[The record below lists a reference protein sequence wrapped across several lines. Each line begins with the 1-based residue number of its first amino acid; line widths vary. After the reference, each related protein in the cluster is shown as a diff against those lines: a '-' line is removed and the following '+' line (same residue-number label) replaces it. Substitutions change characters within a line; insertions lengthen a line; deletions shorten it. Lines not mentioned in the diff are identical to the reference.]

1 MNRFAELLDRLAYE
15 PSRNNKLRLMID
27 YFRSAGDPER
37 GWALA
42 ALTGGLSFPHA
53 KAGLIRSLIAERTDP
68 VLFELSYDYVGDL
81 SETVALMWP
90 TKQFPSP
97 HPARGGARPGTSLS
111 GEDQGRG
118 LAGEAGAATIALA
131 LSTPTPKPSVQA
143 QGENNSTES
152 NLTLTAVV
160 ETLARLG
167 KAQLPQQLARWLDA
181 LDETGRWALIKL
193 VTGGLRVGVSAR
205 LAKAAVAAL
214 GDKDVHDVEVIW
226 PALAPPYRELFAWLE
241 GRADK
246 PVSADPAPF
255 RPPMLAHAL
264 DGADLAALNPA
275 DFVAEWKWD
284 GIRVQAVAGKE
295 GKPDARLVARLY
307 SRTGEEIS
315 RSFPDLLEALRLP
328 GAIDGE
334 LLIMRDRRV
343 QSFNVLQQR
352 LNRKTV
358 TAKLMTEF
366 PAHLRAYDLLADG
379 DEDLRERPFAERRA
393 RLEDFVARLNDERVD
408 LSSLIPF
415 HGWDELIAARKN
427 PAAAG
432 AGPDAAA
439 VEGVMLKARAALY
452 LPGRPKGLWWKW
464 KRDPFI
470 IDAVLMYAQRG
481 HGKRSSYY
489 SDYTFGV
496 WSKGEGGDEL
506 VPVGKAYFG
515 FTDEE
520 LLQID
525 RFVRRNTIERF
536 GPVREVVHEADRG
549 LVLEV
554 AFEGLQRS
562 SRHKSGVAMRFPR
575 INRLRWDKP
584 PGQADRLDRL
594 EALLR
599 HIEQDQ
605 MQGQIA

>member
-15 PSRNNKLRLMID
+15 PSRNNKLRLMTD
-27 YFRSAGDPER
+27 YFRSTGDPER

-53 KAGLIRSLIAERTDP
+53 KAGLIRSLIAQRTDP

-90 TKQFPSP
+90 TGSAPSLL
-97 HPARGGARPGTSLS
+97 AEERLGS
-111 GEDQGRG
+111 GS
-118 LAGEAGAATIALA
+118 AGEAQAATIALP
-131 LSTPTPKPSVQA
+131 LSTPAPDPSA
-143 QGENNSTES
+143 QGEGES
-152 NLTLTAVV
+152 LSKEHTFTLTEVV

-214 GDKDVHDVEVIW
+214 GDKDVHDVEVLW

-241 GRADK
+241 GRADR
-246 PVSADPAPF
+246 PVSGDPAPF

-264 DGADLAALNPA
+264 DDTDLAALKPA
-275 DFVAEWKWD
+275 EFMAEWKWD
-284 GIRVQAVAGKE
+284 GIRVQAVAGRE
-295 GKPDARLVARLY
+295 GKPDGRLVARLY

-315 RSFPDLLEALRLP
+315 KSFPDLLAALRLP

-358 TAKLMTEF
+358 TAKLTAEF

-379 DEDLRERPFAERRA
+379 EEDLRERPFAERRV
-393 RLEDFVARLNDERVD
+393 RLERFVERLGDERID
-408 LSSLIPF
+408 LSPLIAF
-415 HGWDELIAARKN
+415 HSWDELIAARKN

-439 VEGVMLKARAALY
+439 VEGVMLKAREALY
-452 LPGRPKGLWWKW
+452 VPGRPKGLWWKW

-496 WSKGEGGDEL
+496 WTKAEDGDEL

-536 GPVREVVHEADRG
+536 GPVREVVHEPDRG

-562 SRHKSGVAMRFPR
+562 SRHKSGLAMRFPR

-594 EALLR
+594 ETLLR

-605 MQGQIA
+605 LQGQIA

>member
-15 PSRNNKLRLMID
+15 PSRNNKLRLMTD
-27 YFRSAGDPER
+27 YFRSTGDPER

-90 TKQFPSP
+90 THRTPSA
-97 HPARGGARPGTSLS
+97 HPGGAGALPNASLLA
-111 GEDQGRG
+111 QGWG
-118 LAGEAGAATIALA
+118 GGSAGEAQAATIALP
-131 LSTPTPKPSVQA
+131 LSTTNPSP
-143 QGENNSTES
+143 QGEEEENT
-152 NLTLTAVV
+152 LALTAVV

-214 GDKDVHDVEVIW
+214 GDKDVHDIEVIW
-226 PALAPPYRELFAWLE
+226 PALTPPYRELFAWLE

-246 PVSADPAPF
+246 PVSSDPAPF

-264 DGADLAALNPA
+264 DDADLAALNPA
-275 DFVAEWKWD
+275 DFMAEWKWD
-284 GIRVQAVAGKE
+284 GIRVQAVAGRD
-295 GKPDARLVARLY
+295 GAPDGRLVARLY

-315 RSFPDLLEALRLP
+315 KSFPDLVEALHLP

-358 TAKLMTEF
+358 TAKLIAEF

-393 RLEDFVARLNDERVD
+393 RLENFMARLNDERVD
-408 LSSLIPF
+408 LSPLIPF
-415 HGWDELIAARKN
+415 GSWDELIAARKN
-427 PAAAG
+427 PTAAG
-432 AGPDAAA
+432 AGLSSWTAQGPV
-439 VEGVMLKARAALY
+439 VEMEARSLHRRCRIDVCAARARQAL
-452 LPGRPKGLWWKW
+452 
-464 KRDPFI
+464 
-470 IDAVLMYAQRG
+470 VL
-481 HGKRSSYY
+481 
-489 SDYTFGV
+489 
-496 WSKGEGGDEL
+496 
-506 VPVGKAYFG
+506 
-515 FTDEE
+515 
-520 LLQID
+520 LL
-525 RFVRRNTIERF
+525 RLYV
-536 GPVREVVHEADRG
+536 RG
-549 LVLEV
+549 LDQGR
-554 AFEGLQRS
+554 AGRGAGAGGQGLFWFYRRGASANRS
-562 SRHKSGVAMRFPR
+562 LRTAEHDRAVRSGPRGRARARSR
-575 INRLRWDKP
+575 
-584 PGQADRLDRL
+584 PGA
-594 EALLR
+594 
-599 HIEQDQ
+599 
-605 MQGQIA
+605 

>member
-27 YFRSAGDPER
+27 YFRSTGDPER

-42 ALTGGLSFPHA
+42 ALTGGLNFPHA

-90 TKQFPSP
+90 THSAIASP
-97 HPARGGARPGTSLS
+97 QPG
-111 GEDQGRG
+111 R
-118 LAGEAGAATIALA
+118 AGAGKEHT
-131 LSTPTPKPSVQA
+131 
-143 QGENNSTES
+143 
-152 NLTLTAVV
+152 LTLTEVV
-160 ETLARLG
+160 GTLARLG

-205 LAKAAVAAL
+205 LAKTAVATL

-241 GRADK
+241 GRADR

-264 DGADLAALNPA
+264 DDADLAALNPA
-275 DFVAEWKWD
+275 DFMAEWKWD
-284 GIRVQAVAGKE
+284 GIRVQAVAGRE
-295 GKPDARLVARLY
+295 GKPDGRLVARLY

-315 RSFPDLLEALRLP
+315 KSFPDLLAALRLP

-343 QSFNVLQQR
+343 QTFNVLQQR

-358 TAKLMTEF
+358 TAKLTAEF

-379 DEDLRERPFAERRA
+379 EEDLRERPFAERRA
-393 RLEDFVARLNDERVD
+393 RLERFVERLGDERID
-408 LSSLIPF
+408 LSPLIPF
-415 HGWDELIAARKN
+415 RGWDELIAARKN
-427 PAAAG
+427 PAATG
-432 AGPDAAA
+432 ASPDAAA

-496 WSKGEGGDEL
+496 WTKGQDGEEL

-525 RFVRRNTIERF
+525 RFVRQNTIERF
-536 GPVREVVHEADRG
+536 GPVREVVHELDRG

-584 PGQADRLDRL
+584 PREADRLDRL

-605 MQGQIA
+605 LQGQIA